1 MFSEKFNPKQQ
12 AVFLGLLDRLIM
24 ADGVITVHEDVK
36 MREFQAAFPDVIA
49 EDIPDD
55 ILRTVFTA
63 RRDKVA
69 VLLELLSVAL
79 AERSLNKDDEQ
90 FLEKLCIM
98 LGLSQRDLGWMQS
111 WVENMIFLIKQANK
125 FMED

>member
-1 MFSEKFNPKQQ
+1 
-12 AVFLGLLDRLIM
+12 M

>member
-1 MFSEKFNPKQQ
+1 MFSENFNPKQQ

-90 FLEKLCIM
+90 FLENFALC
-98 LGLSQRDLGWMQS
+98 SA
-111 WVENMIFLIKQANK
+111 FLKEIWAGCSHG
-125 FMED
+125 